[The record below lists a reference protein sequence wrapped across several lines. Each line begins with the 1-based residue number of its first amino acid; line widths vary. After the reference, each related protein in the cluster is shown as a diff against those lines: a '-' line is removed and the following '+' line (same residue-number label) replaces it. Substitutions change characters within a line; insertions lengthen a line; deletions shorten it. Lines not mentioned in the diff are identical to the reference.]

1 MAAPECPKKPKSLED
16 VPSDMRYA
24 ILLRVPCKRDRLNIA
39 LVCKGW
45 KEIVRGVE
53 AVNRP
58 PRALPCLLLPSLF
71 PDPTTASRRV
81 LCPSCL
87 HAYPTVL
94 PPGARCCG
102 AYEGGWVMVDFGEM
116 GRHALVNVVTGVEL
130 SLPSSLA
137 TQRLPG
143 DPVPEKSKVIAA
155 ALSSSPEDPH
165 CKAVIISASWRD
177 PAPGAVAAAPPPRPR
192 FIAAQWNI
200 GSGQA
205 EVIPHALPEAED
217 VVYHGGAFNLLTPGD
232 HLLIFKQ
239 VQDPLGFTTL
249 GSERRMFFPGGR
261 FYPDSSVRARYLVSC
276 SEELLLVLRMIPGLA
291 QPSTSG
297 FKVYRAIPRKIP
309 EEDLDVYPWAWAE
322 VDSLGGRTLFV
333 ANGCSSAYRC
343 ADHPG
348 LKEGVV
354 FLDDGG
360 FHDKRRRFLGNAATR
375 PYPCVDNGFWCEG
388 RVRRCFPRSA
398 QSHDSPPIWLVPS
411 GENAFTVAMPEPE
424 LEPEQ

>member
-322 VDSLGGRTLFV
+322 VDSLGREDSV
-333 ANGCSSAYRC
+333 RRQR
-343 ADHPG
+343 
-348 LKEGVV
+348 EGVV